1 MLQQFLQQKVFPTDI
16 EKELLKSL
24 KNPAASSC
32 AEEALLRILR
42 NYDNPLSHHRLVEEI
57 PLNNFFMLKDG
68 RIFQKG
74 AKLRKR
80 YKCKEV
86 STGRLYLFSPVYEVE
101 EVVVKG

>member
-1 MLQQFLQQKVFPTDI
+1 
-16 EKELLKSL
+16 
-24 KNPAASSC
+24 
-32 AEEALLRILR
+32 
-42 NYDNPLSHHRLVEEI
+42 VEEI